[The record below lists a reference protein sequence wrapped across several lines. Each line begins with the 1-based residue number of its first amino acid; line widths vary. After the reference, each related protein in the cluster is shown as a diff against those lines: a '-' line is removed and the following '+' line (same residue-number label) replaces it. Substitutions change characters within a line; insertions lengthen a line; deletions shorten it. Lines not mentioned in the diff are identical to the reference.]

1 MNHLFLDTEFTGLHQ
16 GTTLISIALVNGDKQ
31 FYGEFT
37 DYDQDQVDDWLQE
50 NVINNLTMGTEPGII
65 HKDDNKLH
73 IVGDKKA
80 ISNALK
86 EWLFTFPNKMVI
98 ISDCLAYDWMMFCGL
113 FGGGLTIE
121 EEANVSYIPLDICTM
136 MADRGIDPD
145 ISREEFA
152 GFDKNDA
159 KHNCLWDA
167 RMIEACFNKLI
178 RSERESPLL

>member
-1 MNHLFLDTEFTGLHQ
+1 M
-16 GTTLISIALVNGDKQ
+16 GTT
-31 FYGEFT
+31 
-37 DYDQDQVDDWLQE
+37 
-50 NVINNLTMGTEPGII
+50 PGI
-65 HKDDNKLH
+65 KLQDEKKLH
-73 IVGDKKA
+73 IVGDKKT

-86 EWLFTFPNKMVI
+86 EWLFSFPNKMVI

-136 MADRGIDPD
+136 MVDRGIDPD

-152 GFDKNDA
+152 GFDKSEA

-167 RMIEACFNKLI
+167 RMIEACFNKLTGI
-178 RSERESPLL
+178 ARRSGVFENLTS